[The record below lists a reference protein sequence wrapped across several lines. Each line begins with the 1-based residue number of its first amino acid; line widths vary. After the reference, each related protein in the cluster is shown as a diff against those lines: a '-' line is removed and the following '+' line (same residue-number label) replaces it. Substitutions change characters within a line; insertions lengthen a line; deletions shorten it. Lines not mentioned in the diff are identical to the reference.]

1 MTSQIIIKTQDNKEL
16 VLEFLDNPFVAEFIL
31 HLKKIKDLFV
41 LNFYRERIPTQRSS
55 VLATE
60 TKQQLELRL
69 INAIYALNA
78 MGLNFPVPVEEI
90 KLGTSLDTQH
100 LLNRL
105 HRHFTTGHRSVSFV
119 ESTTTWLDNSSHT
132 FKLDPTKFKEFSYHV
147 HEINSAV
154 HESARYIVNDRQ
166 LNFTPRYEYQ
176 FLFESNQPKDP
187 NNNPQEIYFQKIK
200 PEHFQYFTDQLK
212 YDVWLPLCQ
221 IQGKNYWES
230 YFDYDDPTHW
240 DVSTNI
246 VYSGSFAVGDRSAIR
261 DPVIL
266 EYLRSHG
273 IEPGPLHCGMPL
285 GKVVSGKEILPTLTL
300 NQRTISQIVINA

>member
-41 LNFYRERIPTQRSS
+41 LNFYRERIPAPRSPF
-55 VLATE
+55 LATE
-60 TKQQLELRL
+60 TKQQLEQRL
-69 INAIYALNA
+69 INAIDALNA
-78 MGLNFPVPVEEI
+78 MGLSFPVPAEEI

-105 HRHFTTGHRSVSFV
+105 HRHFTTGHRSVSLG

-132 FKLDPTKFKEFSYHV
+132 FKLDPTKFKEFSYYV
-147 HEINSAV
+147 HEINSVV
-154 HESARYIVNDRQ
+154 HESEGHIVNDRQ

-176 FLFESNQPKDP
+176 FLFESTQPKDP

-212 YDVWLPLCQ
+212 YDVWLPLYQ
-221 IQGKNYWES
+221 IQGKNYWVS

-246 VYSGSFAVGDRSAIR
+246 VYSGSFAVGDRSVTR
-261 DPVIL
+261 DPAIL
-266 EYLRSHG
+266 EYLRSYG

-285 GKVVSGKEILPTLTL
+285 GKVISGKEILTTLTT
-300 NQRTISQIVINA
+300 NNISQIVINE